1 MKLAAIRW
9 LCRFLVAS
17 MALMPF
23 SGAYAGMISTQ
34 DMAGTA
40 STQMQRAHVTSLLER
55 SDVASRLQALGV
67 DLGSAKA
74 RVAAMTD
81 EEVRTLAGQ
90 IDTLPAGAKS
100 GSFWWAVA
108 IAVVIAIYIVYR
120 WR

>member
-1 MKLAAIRW
+1 
-9 LCRFLVAS
+9 

-34 DMAGTA
+34 DMVGIAGTQ
-40 STQMQRAHVTSLLER
+40 TQRAHVASLLER
-55 SDVASRLQALGV
+55 SDVASQLQSLGV

-81 EEVRTLAGQ
+81 DEVRSLAGQ
-90 IDTLPAGAKS
+90 LDTLPAGARS
-100 GSFWWAVA
+100 GGFWWAVA
-108 IAVVIAIYIVYR
+108 IAVIIAVYIVYR